1 MCGTDSNFL
10 YGCKR
15 FTLMSSGRH
24 FEFMTTVIESD
35 PVSDV
40 EKRIEQVYELP
51 PMPELGRRILVL
63 QSDPN
68 AGVQQLAKIVQLDP
82 SLAAQVIRYASSS
95 YYGYTGRITN
105 IHEAIARVLGYDMVL
120 NLALGLAAGRSFRIP
135 DDGPLGLT
143 RFWEHAVCSAV
154 LVQKLGA
161 ILPDAIRP
169 SAGLCYLC
177 GLLHDF
183 GILLL
188 GHLFPPEFKLLNNM
202 ARANPGQPVS
212 ELECRLLG
220 MGKAQDMLAMGHAR
234 VGAWLM
240 QAWKMPEELRTT
252 LREHHNADY
261 RGACEVL
268 VHLVQ
273 LADFIHLNIAELPT
287 DCEFPGCNLSVL
299 RVSPER
305 VIETAVK
312 VFESRDELVSL
323 SKLLAQTS

>member
-1 MCGTDSNFL
+1 
-10 YGCKR
+10 
-15 FTLMSSGRH
+15 
-24 FEFMTTVIESD
+24 MTTVIESD
-35 PVSDV
+35 SVSAV
-40 EKRIEQVYELP
+40 ERRIERVYELP
-51 PMPELGRRILVL
+51 PMPELGRRILAL
-63 QSDPN
+63 QSDSN

-95 YYGYTGRITN
+95 YYGYAGRITN
-105 IHEAIARVLGYDMVL
+105 IHEAITRVLGYDMVL

-135 DDGPLGLT
+135 EDGPLGLA

-154 LVQKLGA
+154 LVKKLGA
-161 ILPDAIRP
+161 ILPNTTRP

-188 GHLFPPEFKLLNNM
+188 GYLFPPEFKLLNNM
-202 ARANPGQPVS
+202 ASANPGRSVS
-212 ELECRLLG
+212 ELECCLLG
-220 MGKAQDMLAMGHAR
+220 MGQARDMLAMGHAR

-252 LREHHNADY
+252 LLEHHNADY
-261 RGACEVL
+261 RGAHEVP

-273 LADFIHLNIAELPT
+273 LADFIYPHMAELPAAS
-287 DCEFPGCNLSVL
+287 EFPEHNLNVL
-299 RVSPER
+299 QVSPER
-305 VIETAVK
+305 VIETAAK
-312 VFESRDELVSL
+312 VLECRDELVSL

>member
-1 MCGTDSNFL
+1 
-10 YGCKR
+10 
-15 FTLMSSGRH
+15 
-24 FEFMTTVIESD
+24 MTIVIESD
-35 PVSDV
+35 SVSAV
-40 EKRIEQVYELP
+40 ERRIERVYELP
-51 PMPELGRRILVL
+51 PMPELGRRILAL

-120 NLALGLAAGRSFRIP
+120 NLSLGLAAGRSFRIP

-161 ILPDAIRP
+161 ILSHDIRP
-169 SAGLCYLC
+169 SAGLCYLS

-202 ARANPGQPVS
+202 ASANPGQPVS

-220 MGKAQDMLAMGHAR
+220 MGQARDMLAMGHAR

-240 QAWKMPEELRTT
+240 QAWKMPEELRTA
-252 LREHHNADY
+252 LLEHHNADY
-261 RGACEVL
+261 RGANEVV

-273 LADFIHLNIAELPT
+273 LADFIYPHMAELPT
-287 DCEFPGCNLSVL
+287 ASEIPGQNLVVL
-299 RVSPER
+299 QLAPER
-305 VIETAVK
+305 VIETVAK
-312 VFESRDELVSL
+312 VLESREELVSL

>member
-1 MCGTDSNFL
+1 
-10 YGCKR
+10 
-15 FTLMSSGRH
+15 
-24 FEFMTTVIESD
+24 MTMVIESD
-35 PVSDV
+35 SVSAV
-40 EKRIEQVYELP
+40 ERRIERVYELP
-51 PMPELGRRILVL
+51 PMPELGRRILAL
-63 QSDPN
+63 QSDSN

-120 NLALGLAAGRSFRIP
+120 NLSLGLAAGRSFRIP

-161 ILPDAIRP
+161 ILSPDMRP

-202 ARANPGQPVS
+202 ASANPGQPVS
-212 ELECRLLG
+212 ELESRLLG
-220 MGKAQDMLAMGHAR
+220 MGQARDMLAMGHAR

-240 QAWKMPEELRTT
+240 QAWKMPEELHTA
-252 LREHHNADY
+252 LLEHHNADY
-261 RGACEVL
+261 RGANEVV

-273 LADFIHLNIAELPT
+273 LADFIYPHMAELPT
-287 DCEFPGCNLSVL
+287 ASEIPGRNLLVL
-299 RVSPER
+299 QLAPER
-305 VIETAVK
+305 VIETAAK
-312 VFESRDELVSL
+312 VLETREELVSL

>member
-1 MCGTDSNFL
+1 
-10 YGCKR
+10 
-15 FTLMSSGRH
+15 
-24 FEFMTTVIESD
+24 MTSVIESD
-35 PVSDV
+35 PVSAV

-51 PMPELGRRILVL
+51 PMPELGQRILSL
-63 QSDPN
+63 QSDSN

-82 SLAAQVIRYASSS
+82 SFAAQVIRYASSP
-95 YYGYTGRITN
+95 YYGYPGRITN
-105 IHEAIARVLGYDMVL
+105 IHEAIARVLGYDMVF

-135 DDGPLGLT
+135 DEGPLGLT
-143 RFWEHAVCSAV
+143 CFWEHAVCSAV

-161 ILPDAIRP
+161 ILPDGMRP
-169 SAGLCYLC
+169 SAGSCYLC

-188 GHLFPPEFKLLNNM
+188 GYLFPPEFKLLNNM
-202 ARANPGQPVS
+202 ASAHPGQSVS

-220 MGKAQDMLAMGHAR
+220 MGQAKDMLAMGHAR

-240 QAWKMPEELRTT
+240 QAWKMPEELRTA
-252 LREHHNADY
+252 LLEHHNADY
-261 RGACEVL
+261 RGAYEAL

-273 LADFIHLNIAELPT
+273 LADFIYQHMDDLPT
-287 DCEFPGCNLSVL
+287 ASEIPRHNLSVL

-305 VIETAVK
+305 VIETAANVL
-312 VFESRDELVSL
+312 ESRDELVSL

>member
-1 MCGTDSNFL
+1 
-10 YGCKR
+10 
-15 FTLMSSGRH
+15 
-24 FEFMTTVIESD
+24 MTNLIESD
-35 PVSDV
+35 SVSAV
-40 EKRIEQVYELP
+40 ERRIERVYELP
-51 PMPELGRRILVL
+51 PMPELGRRILAL

-95 YYGYTGRITN
+95 YYGYPGRITN

-120 NLALGLAAGRSFRIP
+120 NLSLGLAAGRSFRIP

-143 RFWEHAVCSAV
+143 CFWEHAVCSAV

-161 ILPDAIRP
+161 SLSHDIRP

-188 GHLFPPEFKLLNNM
+188 GYLFPPEFKLLNNM
-202 ARANPGQPVS
+202 ASAHPGQSVS

-220 MGKAQDMLAMGHAR
+220 MGQAKDMLAMGHAR

-240 QAWKMPEELRTT
+240 QAWKMPEELRTA
-252 LREHHNADY
+252 LLEHHNADY
-261 RGACEVL
+261 RGANEVV

-273 LADFIHLNIAELPT
+273 LADFIYPHMAELPT
-287 DCEFPGCNLSVL
+287 ASEIPGHNLVVL
-299 RVSPER
+299 QLAPER
-305 VIETAVK
+305 VIETAAK
-312 VFESRDELVSL
+312 VLESREELVSL

>member
-1 MCGTDSNFL
+1 
-10 YGCKR
+10 
-15 FTLMSSGRH
+15 
-24 FEFMTTVIESD
+24 MTSVIESD
-35 PVSDV
+35 PVSAV

-51 PMPELGRRILVL
+51 PMPELGQRILSL
-63 QSDPN
+63 QSDSN

-82 SLAAQVIRYASSS
+82 SFAAQVIRYASSP
-95 YYGYTGRITN
+95 YYGYPGRITN
-105 IHEAIARVLGYDMVL
+105 IHEAIARVLGYDMVF

-135 DDGPLGLT
+135 DEGPLGLT
-143 RFWEHAVCSAV
+143 CFWEHAVCSAV

-161 ILPDAIRP
+161 ILPDGMRP
-169 SAGLCYLC
+169 SAGSCYLC

-188 GHLFPPEFKLLNNM
+188 GYLFPPEFKLLNNM
-202 ARANPGQPVS
+202 ASAHPGQSVS

-220 MGKAQDMLAMGHAR
+220 MGQAKDMLAMGHAR

-252 LREHHNADY
+252 LLEHHNADY
-261 RGACEVL
+261 RGAYEAL

-273 LADFIHLNIAELPT
+273 LADFIYQHMDDLPT
-287 DCEFPGCNLSVL
+287 ASEIPGHNLVVL
-299 RVSPER
+299 QLAPER
-305 VIETAVK
+305 VIETAAMVL
-312 VFESRDELVSL
+312 ESREELVSL

>member
-1 MCGTDSNFL
+1 
-10 YGCKR
+10 
-15 FTLMSSGRH
+15 
-24 FEFMTTVIESD
+24 MTSVIESD
-35 PVSDV
+35 PVSAV

-51 PMPELGRRILVL
+51 PMPELGRRILAL
-63 QSDPN
+63 QSDSN
-68 AGVQQLAKIVQLDP
+68 AGVQQLAKIVELDP

-95 YYGYTGRITN
+95 YYGYAGRITN

-120 NLALGLAAGRSFRIP
+120 NLALGLAAGRSFHIP

-161 ILPDAIRP
+161 ILPDGMRP

-188 GHLFPPEFKLLNNM
+188 GYLFPPEFKLLNNM
-202 ARANPGQPVS
+202 ASAHPGQSVS

-220 MGKAQDMLAMGHAR
+220 MGQAKDMLAMGHAR

-240 QAWKMPEELRTT
+240 QAWKMPEELRIA
-252 LREHHNADY
+252 LLEHHNPDY
-261 RGACEVL
+261 LGANEVL

-273 LADFIHLNIAELPT
+273 LADYIYLHMAELPT
-287 DCEFPGCNLSVL
+287 ASEIPSHNLTVL

-305 VIETAVK
+305 VIETAAK
-312 VFESRDELVSL
+312 VLESRDELVSL